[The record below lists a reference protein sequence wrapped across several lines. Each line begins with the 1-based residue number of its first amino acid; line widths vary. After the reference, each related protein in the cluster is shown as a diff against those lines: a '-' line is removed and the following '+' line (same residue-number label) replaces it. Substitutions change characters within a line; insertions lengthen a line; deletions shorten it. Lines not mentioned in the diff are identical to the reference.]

1 MGDLN
6 CNLLTSSLSN
16 TKLLSSFCYQLK
28 MTELVCSPT
37 RITDSSVSQ
46 LDVILTNTPDH
57 FHQTFAIPFSISD
70 HHLILT
76 HLSPRGLKKP
86 QPPKYIKTCN
96 YRKLDL
102 DKLHK
107 LMNSD
112 ALEHI
117 THMRNLDNSVES
129 FTHFITAVMNKVLP
143 EKTLRMKQNSLPWAR
158 EPDVCEA
165 RIKRNLAHR
174 KGIKCNTPEAWCNY
188 RGFRTR
194 LLLCSG
200 LPNPPITIIW
210 LVR

>member
-1 MGDLN
+1 
-6 CNLLTSSLSN
+6 
-16 TKLLSSFCYQLK
+16 
-28 MTELVCSPT
+28 
-37 RITDSSVSQ
+37 
-46 LDVILTNTPDH
+46 
-57 FHQTFAIPFSISD
+57 
-70 HHLILT
+70 
-76 HLSPRGLKKP
+76 
-86 QPPKYIKTCN
+86 
-96 YRKLDL
+96 
-102 DKLHK
+102 
-107 LMNSD
+107 MNSD

-194 LLLCSG
+194 PLLCSG